1 MPSILQIIGLLA
13 IVLGVG
19 FIYWPAGLIVAGLS
33 CALMGF
39 LLEIG
44 LLREREQ

>member
-1 MPSILQIIGLLA
+1 MPSILQIIGLVA
-13 IVLGVG
+13 IVVGVS

-39 LLEIG
+39 VLEIG
-44 LLREREQ
+44 LLREQE

>member
-1 MPSILQIIGLLA
+1 MPSILQIIGLIA
-13 IVLGVG
+13 IVVGVA

-44 LLREREQ
+44 CLGSGE